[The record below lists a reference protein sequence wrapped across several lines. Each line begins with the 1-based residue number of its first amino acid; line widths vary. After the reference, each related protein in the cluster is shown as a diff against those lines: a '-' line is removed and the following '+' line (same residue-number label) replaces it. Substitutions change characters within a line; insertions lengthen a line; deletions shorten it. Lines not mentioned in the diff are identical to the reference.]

1 MIVHQMKLKPTNE
14 DAAIKLRGCVLPPL
28 AAGLATVEA
37 AVPVDA
43 EEAAVLPAVAAS
55 APAPAAYLAQVDAS
69 VVTPQR
75 LARSTPCSGAT
86 PKACSAALFM
96 RMAHMHAACVVAA
109 SLRGSQHDSGGVSV
123 VFR

>member
-1 MIVHQMKLKPTNE
+1 MIIHQMKLKPTNE
-14 DAAIKLRGCVLPPL
+14 DAAIKLRGCVVPPL
-28 AAGLATVEA
+28 AVGLATVEA

-43 EEAAVLPAVAAS
+43 EEAAVLPAVPAS
-55 APAPAAYLAQVDAS
+55 APALYLAQVDAS

-86 PKACSAALFM
+86 PNACSAALFM

-109 SLRGSQHDSGGVSV
+109 SLSGSQHDSGGVSV